1 MTSRGPIPPRNEM
14 MMTQQ
19 PSLPIAVPKLGDAEI
34 AAVERVIRTGWI
46 TQGPEVAAFEAEFA
60 RFCGAREAVAVS
72 NCTTALHLVLH
83 ALGIQKGDEVIVPS
97 LSFIASANAIAQTGA
112 MPVFADV
119 ALDDL
124 NLDPAAIEAA
134 ITPRSKAIMAVHQL
148 GMPARIEAIAEIARR
163 HGLALV
169 EDAACAIGSR
179 VRTGESWREIGAPFG
194 IAACFSFHPRKLL
207 TTGDG
212 GMITTDDVEFAARLR
227 RLRQHG
233 MSVTD
238 RERHAAGRV
247 IFESY
252 DEIGFN
258 YRLTD
263 IQAAIG
269 REQLKRIPELVA
281 ERRRLVELYRQ
292 KVTAIPGV
300 ACPVDRPDTETNW
313 QSLHV
318 FLPAAADQ
326 HAVMEAMLGAG
337 IATRRCVM
345 CSHLEPAYAS
355 TRAQHIGNRSL
366 ANSEYAVAHG
376 IVLPLFAGMT
386 EADIGRVAEALR
398 GALAAPARKAS

>member
-1 MTSRGPIPPRNEM
+1 MTKQPI
-14 MMTQQ
+14 
-19 PSLPIAVPKLGDAEI
+19 LPIALPKLGDAEI
-34 AAVERVIRTGWI
+34 AAVARVIQSGWI
-46 TQGPEVAAFEAEFA
+46 TQGPEIAAFEAEFA
-60 RFCGAREAVAVS
+60 RFCGAKEAVATS

-83 ALGIQKGDEVIVPS
+83 ALGIGKGDEVIVPS
-97 LSFIASANAIAQTGA
+97 LSFIASANAIAHTGA
-112 MPVFADV
+112 TPVFADV
-119 ALDDL
+119 TLDDL
-124 NLDPAAIEAA
+124 NVEPAAIAAA
-134 ITPRSKAIMAVHQL
+134 ITPRTKAIMPVHQL
-148 GMPARIEAIAEIARR
+148 GFPARIAEIAEIAQRR
-163 HGLALV
+163 GLALV

-179 VRTGESWREIGAPFG
+179 IRIGETWREIGAPFG

-252 DEIGFN
+252 DEVGFN
-258 YRLTD
+258 YRMTD

-269 REQLKRIPELVA
+269 REQLKRIPAMVA
-281 ERRRLVELYRQ
+281 ERRQLVELYRM
-292 KVTAIPGV
+292 KLAPIPGV
-300 ACPVDRPDTETNW
+300 VVPIDRPDTATNW
-313 QSLHV
+313 QSLHA

-326 HAVMEAMLGAG
+326 HAVMESMLAAG

-345 CSHLEPAYAS
+345 CSHLEPAYQA
-355 TRAQHIGNRSL
+355 TRAQNIGNRSL
-366 ANSEYAVAHG
+366 ANSEYAAAHG

-386 EADIGRVAEALR
+386 EADINRVADALR
-398 GALAAPARKAS
+398 AALAAPARKAS

>member
-1 MTSRGPIPPRNEM
+1 MTKTPM
-14 MMTQQ
+14 
-19 PSLPIAVPKLGDAEI
+19 LPIALPKLGEPEI
-34 AAVERVIRTGWI
+34 AAVARVIGSGWI

-60 RFCGAREAVAVS
+60 AYCGAKEAIATS

-83 ALGIQKGDEVIVPS
+83 ALGIKSGDEVVVPS
-97 LSFIASANAIAQTGA
+97 LSFIASANAIAHTGA
-112 MPVFADV
+112 TPVFADV

-124 NLDPAAIEAA
+124 NMHPAAIEAA
-134 ITPRSKAIMAVHQL
+134 ITPRTKAIMAVHQL
-148 GMPARIEAIAEIARR
+148 GMPARIAEIAQIAERR
-163 HGLALV
+163 RIPLV

-179 VRTGESWREIGAPFG
+179 IDSGGWRRVGAPFG

-212 GMITTDDVEFAARLR
+212 GMITTDDADFAARLR

-233 MSVTD
+233 MSITD

-269 REQLKRIPELVA
+269 REQLKRIPEMVA
-281 ERRRLVELYRQ
+281 ERRRLVDFYR
-292 KVTAIPGV
+292 TGLAAIPGV
-300 ACPVDRPDTETNW
+300 VCPTDRADTETNW
-313 QSLHV
+313 QSFHV
-318 FLPAAADQ
+318 FLPVTADQ
-326 HAVMEAMLGAG
+326 PAVMESMLAAG

-345 CSHLEPAYAS
+345 CAHLEPAYTA
-355 TRAQHIGNRSL
+355 TRAKNVGNRSL
-366 ANSEYAVAHG
+366 ANSEYAAAHG
-376 IVLPLFAGMT
+376 IVLPLFVGMS
-386 EADIGRVAEALR
+386 ESDIAAVCDALR
-398 GALAAPARKAS
+398 GALAAAPARKAS

>member
-1 MTSRGPIPPRNEM
+1 MTKQPP
-14 MMTQQ
+14 
-19 PSLPIAVPKLGDAEI
+19 LPIALPTLGDAEI
-34 AAVERVIRTGWI
+34 AAVARAIRSGWI

-60 RFCGAREAVAVS
+60 RFCGAQEAVAVS

-83 ALGIQKGDEVIVPS
+83 ALGIRAGDEVIVPS

-112 MPVFADV
+112 RPVFADV
-119 ALDDL
+119 TLDDL
-124 NLDPAAIEAA
+124 NIDPAAIEAA

-148 GMPARIEAIAEIARR
+148 GMPARADVIAEIARR
-163 HGLALV
+163 RGLALV

-179 VRTGESWREIGAPFG
+179 IRVGESWSEIGAPFG
-194 IAACFSFHPRKLL
+194 VAACFSFHPRKLL

-227 RLRQHG
+227 RLRHHG

-269 REQLKRIPELVA
+269 REQLKRIPAMVA
-281 ERRRLVELYRQ
+281 ERRRLAELYRV
-292 KVTAIPGV
+292 KLAAIPGV
-300 ACPVDRPDTETNW
+300 TCPVDRPETETNW
-313 QSLHV
+313 QSFHI

-326 HAVMEAMLGAG
+326 HTVMEAMLGAD

-345 CSHLEPAYAS
+345 CAHLEPAYAP
-355 TRAQHIGNRSL
+355 TRAQNIGNRTL
-366 ANSEYAVAHG
+366 ANSEYAAAHG

-386 EADIGRVAEALR
+386 EADIGRVADALR
-398 GALAAPARKAS
+398 SALAAPARKAS

>member
-1 MTSRGPIPPRNEM
+1 MNK
-14 MMTQQ
+14 Q
-19 PSLPIAVPKLGDAEI
+19 PSLPIALPKLGDPEI
-34 AAVERVIRTGWI
+34 AAVERVIRSGWI

-60 RFCGAREAVAVS
+60 RFCDAREAVAVS

-83 ALGIQKGDEVIVPS
+83 ALGIQTGDEVIVPS

-112 MPVFADV
+112 TPVFADV
-119 ALDDL
+119 TLDDL

-148 GMPARIEAIAEIARR
+148 GMPARIDAIAEIARR
-163 HGLALV
+163 RGLALV

-179 VRTGESWREIGAPFG
+179 IRVGESWRAVGAPFG

-212 GMITTDDVEFAARLR
+212 GMITTDDVAFAARLR

-252 DEIGFN
+252 EEIGFN

-269 REQLKRIPELVA
+269 REQLKRIPELVS
-281 ERRRLVELYRQ
+281 ERRRLVELYR
-292 KVTAIPGV
+292 KTLTAIPGV
-300 ACPVDRPDTETNW
+300 TCPVDRPDTETNW
-313 QSLHV
+313 QSFHV
-318 FLPAAADQ
+318 FLPAGADQ
-326 HAVMEAMLGAG
+326 HAVMEAMLAAG
-337 IATRRCVM
+337 VATRRCVM
-345 CSHLEPAYAS
+345 CSHLEPAYTP
-355 TRAQHIGNRSL
+355 TRAQNIGNRTL
-366 ANSEYAVAHG
+366 AKSEYAATHG

-386 EADIGRVAEALR
+386 EADIGRVADALR

>member
-1 MTSRGPIPPRNEM
+1 MTKTPI
-14 MMTQQ
+14 
-19 PSLPIAVPKLGDAEI
+19 LPIALPKLGEPEI
-34 AAVERVIRTGWI
+34 AAVARVIGSGWI

-60 RFCGAREAVAVS
+60 AYCGAKEAVATS

-83 ALGIQKGDEVIVPS
+83 ALGIKAGDEVVVPS
-97 LSFIASANAIAQTGA
+97 LSFIASANAIAHTGA
-112 MPVFADV
+112 TPVFADV

-124 NLDPAAIEAA
+124 NIDPDAIEAA
-134 ITPRSKAIMAVHQL
+134 ITPRTKAIMAVHQL
-148 GMPARIEAIAEIARR
+148 GMPARIAAIAA
-163 HGLALV
+163 LAEHRGIPLV

-179 VRTGESWREIGAPFG
+179 IDSGGWRQVGAPFG

-212 GMITTDDVEFAARLR
+212 GMITTDDVDFAARLR

-233 MSVTD
+233 MSITD

-269 REQLKRIPELVA
+269 REQLKRIPDLVA
-281 ERRRLVELYRQ
+281 ERRRLVDFYR
-292 KVTAIPGV
+292 VRLAAILGV
-300 ACPVDRPDTETNW
+300 ICPADRPDTETNW
-313 QSLHV
+313 QSFHV

-326 HAVMEAMLGAG
+326 HAVMESMLAANV
-337 IATRRCVM
+337 ATRRCVM
-345 CSHLEPAYAS
+345 CSHLEPAYAA
-355 TRAQHIGNRSL
+355 TRAKNVGNRSL
-366 ANSEYAVAHG
+366 ANSEYAAAHG
-376 IVLPLFAGMT
+376 IVLPLFTGMS
-386 EADIGRVAEALR
+386 EADIATVCDALR
-398 GALAAPARKAS
+398 GALAATARKAS

>member
-1 MTSRGPIPPRNEM
+1 MTKQPP
-14 MMTQQ
+14 
-19 PSLPIAVPKLGDAEI
+19 LPITVPKLGDAEI
-34 AAVERVIRTGWI
+34 AAVERVIHSGWI
-46 TQGPEVAAFEAEFA
+46 TQGPEVAAFESEFA

-83 ALGIQKGDEVIVPS
+83 GLGIRAGDEVIVPS
-97 LSFIASANAIAQTGA
+97 LSFIASANAIAHTGA
-112 MPVFADV
+112 TPVFADV
-119 ALDDL
+119 TLDDL
-124 NLDPAAIEAA
+124 NIDPAAIEAA

-148 GMPARIEAIAEIARR
+148 GMPARIDAIAEITRR
-163 HGLALV
+163 RGLALV

-179 VRTGESWREIGAPFG
+179 IRVGESWREIGAPFG

-247 IFESY
+247 VFESY

-269 REQLKRIPELVA
+269 REQLKRIPTMVE
-281 ERRRLVELYRQ
+281 ERRHLAELYRV
-292 KVTAIPGV
+292 KLSAIPGV

-313 QSLHV
+313 QSFHIL
-318 FLPAAADQ
+318 LPAAADQ
-326 HAVMEAMLGAG
+326 HAVMEAMLAAG

-345 CSHLEPAYAS
+345 CAHLERAYTP
-355 TRAQHIGNRSL
+355 TRAQNIGNRSL
-366 ANSEYAVAHG
+366 ANSEFAAAHG
-376 IVLPLFAGMT
+376 IVLPLFADMT
-386 EADIGRVAEALR
+386 EADINRVADALR

>member
-1 MTSRGPIPPRNEM
+1 MNK
-14 MMTQQ
+14 Q
-19 PSLPIAVPKLGDAEI
+19 PSLPIALPKLGDPEI
-34 AAVERVIRTGWI
+34 AAVERVIRSGWI

-60 RFCGAREAVAVS
+60 RFCNAQEAVAVS

-83 ALGIQKGDEVIVPS
+83 ALGIQTGDEVIVPS

-112 MPVFADV
+112 TPVFADV
-119 ALDDL
+119 TLDDL
-124 NLDPAAIEAA
+124 NIEPNAIEAA

-148 GMPARIEAIAEIARR
+148 GMPARIDKIAEIARR
-163 HGLALV
+163 HDLALV

-179 VRTGESWREIGAPFG
+179 IRVGESWRAVGAPFG

-212 GMITTDDVEFAARLR
+212 GMITTDDAAFAARLR

-252 DEIGFN
+252 DEVGFN

-281 ERRRLVELYRQ
+281 ERRRLVEIYRA
-292 KVTAIPGV
+292 KLAAISGV
-300 ACPVDRPDTETNW
+300 ICPVDRPETETNW
-313 QSLHV
+313 QSFHV
-318 FLPAAADQ
+318 FLPVRADQ
-326 HAVMEAMLGAG
+326 HAVMEAMLAAG

-345 CSHLEPAYAS
+345 CSHLEPAYTP
-355 TRAQHIGNRSL
+355 TRAQNIGNRTL
-366 ANSEYAVAHG
+366 ANSEYAAAHG

-386 EADIGRVAEALR
+386 EADIGRVADALR